1 MAEADDVPV
10 EEIQKLAIDSAEGVD
25 TGYKAPAKVDLTTIQ
40 SLDADDESLVKY
52 KQNLLGQTEGCLDEG
67 GNNVLVKKFTI
78 EITGKDPIDIDLTGD
93 LSKLKKTP
101 LKIPEGSMYR
111 VKITFRVQRDI
122 VSGLRFF
129 SNVIRKGIK
138 VDKNSYMVGSYGP
151 KTEEQIYQSP
161 MEEAPSGMLARGQYK
176 AQCKFTDDDKN
187 TILEWEWFFEIVKK

>member
-1 MAEADDVPV
+1 
-10 EEIQKLAIDSAEGVD
+10 
-25 TGYKAPAKVDLTTIQ
+25 
-40 SLDADDESLVKY
+40 
-52 KQNLLGQTEGCLDEG
+52 
-67 GNNVLVKKFTI
+67 
-78 EITGKDPIDIDLTGD
+78 
-93 LSKLKKTP
+93 
-101 LKIPEGSMYR
+101 MYR